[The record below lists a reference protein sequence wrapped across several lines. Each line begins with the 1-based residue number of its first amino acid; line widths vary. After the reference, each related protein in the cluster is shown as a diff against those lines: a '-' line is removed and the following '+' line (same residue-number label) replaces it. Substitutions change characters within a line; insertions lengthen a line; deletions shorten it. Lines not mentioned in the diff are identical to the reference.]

1 MSLSTESQSGTRW
14 QRVVLATSRWWCSP
28 KPNGVS
34 PTRSAPC
41 KQLNWTR
48 LLTNISRVT
57 REHLKWSSRRFLCRS
72 LWRHRWSITEKIL
85 VDVTNSICVLTDV
98 IINFSG
104 TCKSKRELHLFFLTD
119 IYLHGNLQG
128 YYFKSKLV
136 IFILTAK
143 KLLLCSGKIQ
153 ILTSDSSLF
162 AGLHSAA
169 QQSFRFNLES
179 KHRVISMW
187 RHFPAKRCW
196 SISWKGES
204 CTACPRAPTRF

>member
-1 MSLSTESQSGTRW
+1 MTACRTRHLPMMVFPEAKWCFPDQISAVQTAELDQTLDKHQSGNKRTFK
-14 QRVVLATSRWWCSP
+14 VVISKISMSISLATP
-28 KPNGVS
+28 M
-34 PTRSAPC
+34 A
-41 KQLNWTR
+41 
-48 LLTNISRVT
+48 
-57 REHLKWSSRRFLCRS
+57 
-72 LWRHRWSITEKIL
+72 ITEKIL

-119 IYLHGNLQG
+119 IYLHGNFQG
-128 YYFKSKLV
+128 YYFKIKTCDFHSYC
-136 IFILTAK
+136 K

-162 AGLHSAA
+162 AALHSAA

-204 CTACPRAPTRF
+204 CAACPRAPTRF

>member
-1 MSLSTESQSGTRW
+1 MTACRTRHLPMMVFPEAKWCFPDQISAVQTAELDQTLDKHQSGNKRTFK
-14 QRVVLATSRWWCSP
+14 VVISKISMSISLATP
-28 KPNGVS
+28 M
-34 PTRSAPC
+34 A
-41 KQLNWTR
+41 
-48 LLTNISRVT
+48 
-57 REHLKWSSRRFLCRS
+57 
-72 LWRHRWSITEKIL
+72 ITEKIL

-128 YYFKSKLV
+128 YYFKSKPV

-143 KLLLCSGKIQ
+143 NCFYVPVRSRFSLQTHHYSPPCTAQ
-153 ILTSDSSLF
+153 RSSLLDLTLR
-162 AGLHSAA
+162 A
-169 QQSFRFNLES
+169 NT
-179 KHRVISMW
+179 VISMW